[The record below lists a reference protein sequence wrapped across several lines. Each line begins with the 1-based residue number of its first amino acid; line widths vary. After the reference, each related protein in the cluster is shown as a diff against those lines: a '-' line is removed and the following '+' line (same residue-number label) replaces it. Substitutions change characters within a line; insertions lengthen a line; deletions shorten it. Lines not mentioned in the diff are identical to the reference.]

1 MLELKKRTVLLLM
14 MNGVQRKDLINLYTE
29 MIEKV
34 KAKIISNELCVVPH
48 TVGKLYGQSKI
59 RLMVVGRAVNGWNE
73 EDYSNFIDSRD
84 IAEHAFKIYDNADF
98 SRIVKM
104 TDKDE
109 YNYIR
114 SKLHK
119 LTYRVLCAFGEGTPG
134 HWYDDPKQWQE
145 KFVSSNLYHISPQAE
160 RNPSVRQQKATYK
173 ISAEILL
180 KEIEIYNP
188 THIIFV
194 VGKEWMFDDKWED
207 HFQYKLGVTFNP
219 TGSKFITSS
228 GYIGNAKYIVT
239 ERPERRVSGWTE
251 EFLVNEAINAFNN
264 L

>member
-1 MLELKKRTVLLLM
+1 MLKLNNEQRSEL
-14 MNGVQRKDLINLYTE
+14 ISLYSS
-29 MIEKV
+29 MIESV
-34 KAKIISNELCVVPH
+34 KPHIISNELCVIPH
-48 TVGKLYGQSKI
+48 TVGKLYGQGSIK
-59 RLMVVGRAVNGWNE
+59 LMVVGRAVNGWNE
-73 EDYSNFIDSRD
+73 EDYSAFTDSKA
-84 IAEHAFKIYDNADF
+84 IAEHAMTIHENSDF
-98 SRIVKM
+98 SRIVKR

-114 SKLHK
+114 SKLYK
-119 LTYRVLCAFGEGTPG
+119 LTYGVLCAMGEGTFD

-160 RNPSVRQQKATYK
+160 RNPDVWQQLATYR
-173 ISAEILL
+173 ISADILL

-207 HFQYKLGVTFNP
+207 HFQYKLGISLKQND
-219 TGSKFITSS
+219 SKFIASS
-228 GYIGNAKYIVT
+228 GYIGSAKYVVT
-239 ERPERRVSGWTE
+239 ERPERRVKGWTE
-251 EFLVNEAINAFNN
+251 DFLVGEVMNAFNN